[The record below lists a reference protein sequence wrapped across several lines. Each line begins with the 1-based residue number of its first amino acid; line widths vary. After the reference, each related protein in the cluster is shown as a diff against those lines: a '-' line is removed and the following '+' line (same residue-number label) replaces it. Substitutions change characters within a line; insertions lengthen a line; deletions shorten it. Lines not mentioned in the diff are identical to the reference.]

1 MCNDILVI
9 GPSDGVVCENKDF
22 LNWLEQAQKRSLV
35 KFQMSSK
42 QPSFARMPRNR
53 GHLFGT
59 ILFFNSFN
67 AYQYATLL
75 ASQLHCRS
83 SQQTSALYRKNQ
95 DFAKCPPF
103 LGICAHKLFTQHFTR
118 QLVFYLLSNMHF
130 IWKVVFYSAIGI
142 LLGILLGN
150 F

>member
-53 GHLFGT
+53 GHLAKSWFFLWYLVWFGKMP
-59 ILFFNSFN
+59 IAEF
-67 AYQYATLL
+67 YAEYKI
-75 ASQLHCRS
+75 RDRNRP
-83 SQQTSALYRKNQ
+83 Y
-95 DFAKCPPF
+95 
-103 LGICAHKLFTQHFTR
+103 KLIVR
-118 QLVFYLLSNMHF
+118 Y
-130 IWKVVFYSAIGI
+130 
-142 LLGILLGN
+142 
-150 F
+150 